1 MKKIILLIFTLSFVQ
16 IFSGVKDNLNIF
28 SKSELE
34 EVTARIAQFEKNN
47 NIKFLIETS
56 KYEEEI
62 VIEPP
67 IRTIVIKM
75 NWKLEDNNNNIIK
88 GGSIK
93 NETEVKPSKKMKSIS
108 IQQKFT
114 QDLEMEE
121 FSQELNELMDSIEK
135 HLTNKEFKEYIL
147 GSINGLEKIIETTKE
162 NDQKKIYTKEEIW
175 KFVLILVFFL
185 TFFNILVRIGK
196 KYKNEKK

>member
-1 MKKIILLIFTLSFVQ
+1 MKKMILLIFTLSFVQ

-28 SKSELE
+28 SKSEIKE
-34 EVTARIAQFEKNN
+34 IGERIKQFEKKN
-47 NIKFLIETS
+47 NIKVLIETS
-56 KYEEEI
+56 KYQEEI
-62 VIEPP
+62 VIDPP
-67 IRTIVIKM
+67 IKTVVIKM
-75 NWKLEDNNNNIIK
+75 NWKLENNNKIIK
-88 GGSIK
+88 GNSIK
-93 NETEVKPSKKMKSIS
+93 NEVEKKSSKKMKSIS

-114 QDLEMEE
+114 QDLEMDE
-121 FSQELNELMDSIEK
+121 FSQELNELMDGVEK
-135 HLTNKEFKEYIL
+135 YLTSKEFKRYIL

>member
-67 IRTIVIKM
+67 IKTIVIKM

-93 NETEVKPSKKMKSIS
+93 NETEVKSSKKLKSIS

>member
-93 NETEVKPSKKMKSIS
+93 NETEVKSSKKMKSIS

>member
-28 SKSELE
+28 SKSEIKE
-34 EVTARIAQFEKNN
+34 IGERIKQFEKKN
-47 NIKFLIETS
+47 NIKILIETS
-56 KYEEEI
+56 KYQEEI

-67 IRTIVIKM
+67 IKTVVIKM
-75 NWKLEDNNNNIIK
+75 NWKLENNNKIIK
-88 GGSIK
+88 GNSIK
-93 NETEVKPSKKMKSIS
+93 NEVEKKSSKRMKSIS

-114 QDLEMEE
+114 QDLEMDE
-121 FSQELNELMDSIEK
+121 FSQELNELMDGIEK
-135 HLTNKEFKEYIL
+135 YLTSKEFKKYIIE
-147 GSINGLEKIIETTKE
+147 SINGIENIIEETKQ
-162 NDQKKIYTKEEIW
+162 NDHKKTYPKEEIW
-175 KFVLILVFFL
+175 KIVLILVFFL

>member
-34 EVTARIAQFEKNN
+34 EVTARIAQFEKKN

-135 HLTNKEFKEYIL
+135 HLINKEFKEYIL

>member
-16 IFSGVKDNLNIF
+16 SFSGVKDNLNIF

-88 GGSIK
+88 
-93 NETEVKPSKKMKSIS
+93 
-108 IQQKFT
+108 
-114 QDLEMEE
+114 
-121 FSQELNELMDSIEK
+121 
-135 HLTNKEFKEYIL
+135 
-147 GSINGLEKIIETTKE
+147 
-162 NDQKKIYTKEEIW
+162 EIGRAH
-175 KFVLILVFFL
+175 V
-185 TFFNILVRIGK
+185 
-196 KYKNEKK
+196 

>member
-1 MKKIILLIFTLSFVQ
+1 MKKIILFIFTLSFVQ

-93 NETEVKPSKKMKSIS
+93 NETEVKSSKKMKSIS

>member
-34 EVTARIAQFEKNN
+34 EVTARIAQFEKKN

-121 FSQELNELMDSIEK
+121 FSQELNELMDSVEK
-135 HLTNKEFKEYIL
+135 HLINKEFKEYIL